1 MHKFGILIFMI
12 LRSPCKNVKPY
23 NNPFWVFNN
32 GGKKKN
38 NKKKIPKI
46 VATFVYASSQGQ
58 RTHSAQTKIS
68 EPYDIPYWE
77 KSNTG
82 RRERK
87 REEKKKTLSSVT
99 AQATRT
105 KFSKFLYPKLRPN

>member
-1 MHKFGILIFMI
+1 MKIVATFVYASSQGQRTHSA
-12 LRSPCKNVKPY
+12 RTE
-23 NNPFWVFNN
+23 
-32 GGKKKN
+32 
-38 NKKKIPKI
+38 IPKI

-87 REEKKKTLSSVT
+87 REEKKNISSVT

-105 KFSKFLYPKLRPN
+105 KVSKFLYPKLRPN